1 MIVMQVVTE
10 KLNEKEISYLMR
22 LYNEQPLDSDKL
34 PYTETFDDLVKNF
47 QSEFGDRFG
56 HHTLWHTIKNL
67 RKQKKLMRKTQS
79 R

>member
-1 MIVMQVVTE
+1 MTIAVAS
-10 KLNEKEISYLMR
+10 KLSPKEISYLMR

-34 PYTETFDDLVKNF
+34 PYTKEFNSLVKDF
-47 QSEFGDRFG
+47 QSVFGDTHG
-56 HHTLWHTIKNL
+56 HHILWQTIKNL